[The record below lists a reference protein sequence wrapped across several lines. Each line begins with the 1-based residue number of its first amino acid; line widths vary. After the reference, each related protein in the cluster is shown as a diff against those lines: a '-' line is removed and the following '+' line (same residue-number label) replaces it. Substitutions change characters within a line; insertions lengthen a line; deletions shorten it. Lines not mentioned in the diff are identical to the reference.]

1 MVLPCN
7 PGGIRPFPDSL
18 DMFFGILGAM
28 YMNNGQLTPLAAGR
42 SIGFRNGPSAVQPPL
57 YCLIGGFGPTA
68 LEGCPHANEVRS
80 PRFT

>member
-42 SIGFRNGPSAVQPPL
+42 SIGFRNGPS
-57 YCLIGGFGPTA
+57 
-68 LEGCPHANEVRS
+68 S
-80 PRFT
+80 PWQKCNFLNWDSRVSAKTEQR